1 VEENF
6 RRLLEDLPLG
16 VRIVTV
22 EGETLYAKKA
32 IPDIYG
38 YNISMSYAK
47 MYYGMVSRKMI
58 FLSKPGYW
66 P

>member
-1 VEENF
+1 
-6 RRLLEDLPLG
+6 
-16 VRIVTV
+16 VTV